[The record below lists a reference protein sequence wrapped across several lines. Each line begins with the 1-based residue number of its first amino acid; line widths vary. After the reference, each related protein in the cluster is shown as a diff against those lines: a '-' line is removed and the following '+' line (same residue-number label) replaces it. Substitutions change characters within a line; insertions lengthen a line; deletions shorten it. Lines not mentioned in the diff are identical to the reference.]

1 MGAKR
6 DSGVVTLGRKA
17 LGLVCSVAWLGAL
30 AAHLAAE
37 TALAKAMAARVALRR
52 AEQP

>member
-6 DSGVVTLGRKA
+6 NSGVTLGRKA
-17 LGLVCSVAWLGAL
+17 LGLMGSVVWLTAL
-30 AAHLAAE
+30 AVHLAAE
-37 TALAKAMAARVALRR
+37 TALSKAMAARVALRK